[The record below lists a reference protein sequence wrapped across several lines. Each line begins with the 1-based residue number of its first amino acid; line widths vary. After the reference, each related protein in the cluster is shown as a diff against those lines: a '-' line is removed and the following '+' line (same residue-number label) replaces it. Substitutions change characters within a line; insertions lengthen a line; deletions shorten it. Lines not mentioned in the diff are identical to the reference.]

1 MKTSFL
7 LLGAAVALITAVA
20 CHKDTDR
27 PAEGPMERAGKSVD
41 NGASKVKE
49 ETKEAA
55 EKAGDDAKDAKDTVK
70 RKAKDAGL

>member
-7 LLGAAVALITAVA
+7 LLAAAVSVITAVA
-20 CHKDTDR
+20 CHKDTDK

-41 NGASKVKE
+41 NGASRVKE

-55 EKAGDDAKDAKDTVK
+55 GKAGDDAKDAKDTVK
-70 RKAKDAGL
+70 KKATDAGL